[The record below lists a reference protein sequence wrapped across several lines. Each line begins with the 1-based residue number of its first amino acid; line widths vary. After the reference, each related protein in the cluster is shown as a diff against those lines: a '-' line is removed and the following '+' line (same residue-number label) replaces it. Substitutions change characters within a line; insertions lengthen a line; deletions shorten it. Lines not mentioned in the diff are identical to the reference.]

1 MKPKLP
7 LDENVV
13 QPALVKVQL
22 ARKELSFLFAS
33 EVPTG
38 SFFLMGGNLTYV
50 HVRTVM
56 KWLSNTM

>member
-13 QPALVKVQL
+13 QPALVKVHL
-22 ARKELSFLFAS
+22 ARKELTFLFAS

-38 SFFLMGGNLTYV
+38 GSFLMGGNLTYV
-50 HVRTVM
+50 HVRTVT
-56 KWLSNTM
+56 KWLSDTV